1 MKQIFK
7 FILSLLIGIFVGFGG
22 ALIGILLFTDITLN
36 EYFAKFANI
45 ELLEIL
51 GIAIGSM
58 LCFVT
63 TFFLQ
68 IILHEGGHLI
78 AGIASGYRFVSFRIL
93 SFVIIRQKEKLCIK
107 RFDIA
112 GTGGQCLLLPPDLP
126 IEQIPTRLYNLGGVL
141 ANLSTALLSLIL
153 FFTLQEQPFLLDM
166 FLLLNSIIGLI
177 MAVTNGLPL
186 TIGGINNDG
195 KNMLFLH
202 KDLKSKQ
209 ALINQLRIN
218 AMIQEGY
225 TPQEMPAEWFE
236 TEGETDYKNTLQ
248 IAIRA
253 MAASLP
259 MERYEWEEAY
269 QAHEEIMRHEKEIIA
284 LYKQEITCE
293 LVFLALVTGRI
304 QRADELY
311 TDKLQ
316 KYVGQFKKVM
326 SSKQRLLFAIALFKD
341 KNPQQASFIYNEV
354 ASTQDKYLMQGE
366 VKMDLALMKA
376 LLDKEIIS

>member
-1 MKQIFK
+1 MKQVFK
-7 FILSLLIGIFVGFGG
+7 LILSLLIGISIGFGG
-22 ALIGILLFTDITLN
+22 ALIGILLFTDTTLS

-51 GIAIGSM
+51 SIAIGSM
-58 LCFVT
+58 LCFII

-78 AGIASGYRFVSFRIL
+78 AGIVSGYRFVSFRIL
-93 SFVIIRQKEKLCIK
+93 SFTIIHQKGKLSIK

-126 IEQIPTRLYNLGGVL
+126 IEQIPTRFYNLGGVL
-141 ANLSTALLSLIL
+141 ANLLTALLSLTL
-153 FFTLQEQPFLLDM
+153 FFSFKEQPFLLDM

-177 MAVTNGLPL
+177 MAITNGLPL

-225 TPQEMPAEWFE
+225 TPQEMPAKWFE
-236 TEGETDYKNTLQ
+236 TEEETDYKNTLQ
-248 IAIRA
+248 VAIRA
-253 MAASLP
+253 MAAALP

-269 QAHEEIMRHEKEIIA
+269 QAHEEIMRHEKELVL
-284 LYKQEITCE
+284 LYRQEIACE
-293 LVFLALVTGRI
+293 LIFLALVTGRI

-316 KYVGQFKKVM
+316 KYVEQFKKVM
-326 SSKQRLLFAIALFKD
+326 TSKQRLLFAIALL
-341 KNPQQASFIYNEV
+341 KNKNLQQAETIYNEV
-354 ASTQDKYLMQGE
+354 AINQGKYLMQGE
-366 VKMDLALMKA
+366 VKMDLTLMKY
-376 LLDKEIIS
+376 LLEKETIS